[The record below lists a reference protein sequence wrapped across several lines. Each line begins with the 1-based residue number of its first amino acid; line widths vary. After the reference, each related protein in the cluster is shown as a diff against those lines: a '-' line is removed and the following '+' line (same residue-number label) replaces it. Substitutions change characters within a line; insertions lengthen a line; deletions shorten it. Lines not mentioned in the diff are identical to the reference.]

1 VASTRP
7 NATASTAAH
16 HSGRLSHQASVN
28 RTGDGTPIAIAAAH
42 SANAV
47 RCQAYTPIAASPARS
62 HRRRQRRPTRSSH
75 RAANSSTPTC
85 ASATTAVYS
94 VGGVVFDRA
103 PGTTSMS
110 AAE

>member
-1 VASTRP
+1 M
-7 NATASTAAH
+7 
-16 HSGRLSHQASVN
+16 
-28 RTGDGTPIAIAAAH
+28 
-42 SANAV
+42 
-47 RCQAYTPIAASPARS
+47 
-62 HRRRQRRPTRSSH
+62 RSSQ
-75 RAANSSTPTC
+75 RATNSSTPTC